1 MLRRH
6 LDLSG
11 NQVASLEPLTTLPAL
26 HMLLLPGNCVTSLID
41 CPKGSFAC
49 LEVLDLSFNGVQPE
63 CLPQLGQWPQLRQL
77 DVSGALLIAE
87 AMLEHRLSVLAES
100 GFALIPL

>member
-11 NQVASLEPLTTLPAL
+11 NQVASLQPLATLPAL
-26 HMLLLPGNCVTSLID
+26 HTLLLPGNCVTSLID

-77 DVSGALLIAE
+77 DVSGAAFAKPLLPRS
-87 AMLEHRLSVLAES
+87 MDCLSWLDQVMH
-100 GFALIPL
+100 